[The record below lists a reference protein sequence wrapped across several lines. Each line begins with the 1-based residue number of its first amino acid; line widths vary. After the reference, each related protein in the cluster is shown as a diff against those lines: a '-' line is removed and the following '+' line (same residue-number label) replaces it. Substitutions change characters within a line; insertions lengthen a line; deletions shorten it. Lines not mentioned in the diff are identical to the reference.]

1 MGYAEDNPRTK
12 QHLPDESLDICEEN
26 LHLFFKTMFERQ
38 NIWYKRFILKKE
50 RPWTKDEF
58 LRDYK
63 FTNVYRE
70 LDRNSQYQINNVFK
84 SNIWNNSDR
93 KELIW
98 RIMLFRFFNQ
108 PEFFDFIEELTH
120 SAEMAGY
127 EEYGFVGK
135 IIPYHAF
142 NPDYLKEFMEA
153 YREKGGNPFTNAYLT
168 NSQACPGKTRDE
180 CFAFKVIPTLHQ
192 LVPKISKTLLLAKSP
207 DDIIKLLLT
216 LPSVSH
222 FMAHEFYQDFTYAP
236 RYAGIDLMKFDQDDY
251 TNVGPGAEV
260 GIRLIFPSR
269 KSKKEKLQAIYDLR
283 DLAVDYLEQFGDFK
297 YLEYNSI
304 SGNYFID
311 YSKPKLTL
319 HQIEMWLCEFQKYWK
334 MMIGE
339 GKQRSIFQPK
349 TKISVSSKSK
359 LK

>member
-12 QHLPDESLDICEEN
+12 RYLPSDELDICEEN
-26 LHLFFKTMFERQ
+26 LHLFFKTMFDRQ
-38 NIWYKRFILKKE
+38 NIWFKRFIEKKPA
-50 RPWTKDEF
+50 PWTKDKF
-58 LRDYK
+58 LKDFK

-70 LDRNSQYQINNVFK
+70 LDRNSQFQIDNFFK
-84 SNIWNNSDR
+84 NPISKVDR

-98 RIMLFRFFNQ
+98 KIMFFRFFNQ
-108 PEFFDFIEELTH
+108 PEFFKFIEKFTMDADEAGACDFSFIGMIPRYDRFKPEELKH
-120 SAEMAGY
+120 
-127 EEYGFVGK
+127 
-135 IIPYHAF
+135 
-142 NPDYLKEFMEA
+142 LMEA
-153 YREKGGNPFTNAYLT
+153 YREQGGNPFTNAYLT

-180 CFAFKVIPTLHQ
+180 CFAFKVIPTLHS

-236 RYAGIDLMKFDQDDY
+236 RYSGINLMKFDQDDF

-269 KSKKEKLQAIYDLR
+269 KNKTEKLKAIYDLR
-283 DLAVDYLEQFGDFK
+283 DLAVDYLEQFGYFK
-297 YLEYNSI
+297 YLAYNPI

-311 YSKPKLTL
+311 YSKPKITL

-339 GKQRSIFQPK
+339 GKQRSQFEPK
-349 TKISVSSKSK
+349 TIIK
-359 LK
+359 